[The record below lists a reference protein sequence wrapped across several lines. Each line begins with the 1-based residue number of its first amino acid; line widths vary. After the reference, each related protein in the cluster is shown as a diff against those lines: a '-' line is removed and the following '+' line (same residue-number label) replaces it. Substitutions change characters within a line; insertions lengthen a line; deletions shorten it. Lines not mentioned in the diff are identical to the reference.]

1 METNYVKPRNV
12 LANLRASCKSSMA
25 MTATTNGS
33 SKRLEL
39 AAFLRDRRARLAPSE
54 VGLPDGPRRRTPG
67 LRREEVAQLAEV
79 GASWYTWLEQ
89 GRDIHVSEAFLERL
103 SRALRLDPA
112 ERSHL
117 FGLARGRS
125 PRGAVMLT
133 DEVSERLKRTIDAH
147 PQPAVVSTTLGDV
160 VAMNEPARLLWG
172 DRRGTNSLWTA
183 FTQSASSCGTPEWE
197 RHARNMVARFRVE
210 AARAADRAP
219 FDQLVEELSEISAE
233 FRAMWASQ
241 EIVAEPEGAKIVEH
255 EEVGAI
261 ELDHVALMHVE
272 PDGRT
277 LRVTFYAPRA
287 GESAERAAR
296 LFGAKP

>member
-1 METNYVKPRNV
+1 M
-12 LANLRASCKSSMA
+12 S
-25 MTATTNGS
+25 ATSNGS

-39 AAFLRDRRARLAPSE
+39 AAFLRDRRARIAPSE

-103 SRALRLDPA
+103 SRALRLEPA
-112 ERSHL
+112 ERAHL
-117 FGLARGRS
+117 FGLAQGRS
-125 PRGAVMLT
+125 PRGSVTLT
-133 DEVSERLKRTIDAH
+133 DSVSDRLQQTVDAH
-147 PQPAVVSTTLGDV
+147 PLPVVVSTPLGDV
-160 VAMNEPARLLWG
+160 IAMNDPARILWG

-183 FTQSASSCGTPEWE
+183 FTQSDCGTLEWE
-197 RHARNMVARFRVE
+197 SHARTMVARFRVE

-219 FDQLVEELSEISAE
+219 FDRLAEELAEISPE

-241 EIVAEPEGAKIVEH
+241 DVVAEPEGAKIVHH
-255 EEVGAI
+255 EEAGDI

-277 LRVTFYAPRA
+277 LRVTFYTPKS
-287 GESAERAAR
+287 GESAERAAK
-296 LFGAKP
+296 LFGR